1 MLNVQS
7 PLATTK
13 CKNRN
18 PHDLLS
24 PPREILHG
32 DIVAAPE
39 CSLNHSSCSSDR
51 TGCQI
56 QRLPSINELD
66 CLQRLRREEIE
77 RRNAELQ
84 SMSVMNKLMNN
95 CGSFPFINRTASTCA
110 QKNMTPLNSQ
120 DFDSDLLELMD
131 DLKSDDES
139 ITLDC
144 LNVNAKPRAPA
155 PRLDIR
161 PHRNFLGFQE
171 EPVVILPA
179 ENEDRFVD
187 LLPSPHSNKFVLQF
201 PNAPTQELTL
211 SDSLEMIEGK
221 TKLGDRTND
230 FNRNQEWTDDK
241 EQHYEVSI
249 SRFSD
254 RHYNGNIE
262 ARAFRPV
269 DSNTSL
275 PVGDDLDS
283 PGHSSSTSSSTEG
296 SPTTKDLYQYH
307 NRKNMI
313 SLRPKKRRSHST
325 IEINGCHSPR
335 SSSCSSFEEEN
346 DQSCFTSSNV
356 RPIRSLPR
364 SMLDDHAL
372 DQLTRDLRLHDIS
385 RDRLDD
391 VSSLSNRELDKSGT
405 FLSLRPK
412 RSRKPSIV
420 LRAPYKDDHGD
431 ELMELN
437 PFFSTRDF
445 EKSIDNGMALNSSH
459 DYDYGLTLHHYRC
472 PSVSFPDENEYSNR
486 SRTFSS
492 NSLQGFI
499 DIAKDTSSK
508 FLGMTRQTSL
518 GSFNL
523 DNANNL
529 ISPSD
534 LSESNFR
541 TPNPESS
548 RNRHSFLLRNSQS
561 NLSGIPN
568 DSYSHLDEGKKKN
581 FDLLLPNLLSSASED
596 EIEVTL

>member
-7 PLATTK
+7 PLATQ
-13 CKNRN
+13 CKNKN

-39 CSLNHSSCSSDR
+39 CSLNHSSCSSER
-51 TGCQI
+51 TGYQM

-95 CGSFPFINRTASTCA
+95 CGSFPFFNRTASTCA
-110 QKNMTPLNSQ
+110 QKNMTPVNFQ

-139 ITLDC
+139 MTLDC
-144 LNVNAKPRAPA
+144 LNVNAKSRAPA

-171 EPVVILPA
+171 EPVVILPP

-187 LLPSPHSNKFVLQF
+187 LFPSPHSNKFVLQF

-221 TKLGDRTND
+221 TKLEQDRTNEE
-230 FNRNQEWTDDK
+230 R
-241 EQHYEVSI
+241 HYEASI
-249 SRFSD
+249 SRFSN

-275 PVGDDLDS
+275 PVRDDVDS
-283 PGHSSSTSSSTEG
+283 PGNSSSTSSSTEG
-296 SPTTKDLYQYH
+296 SPMTKHMYH
-307 NRKNMI
+307 NRKNII

-346 DQSCFTSSNV
+346 DQSCFISSNAH
-356 RPIRSLPR
+356 PIRPLPR
-364 SMLDDHAL
+364 SVLDDHAL

-385 RDRLDD
+385 LDRLDD
-391 VSSLSNRELDKSGT
+391 MSSLSNRELDKSGT
-405 FLSLRPK
+405 FLSLRPN

-420 LRAPYKDDHGD
+420 LKAPYKDDHGD

-437 PFFSTRDF
+437 PYFSTRDF
-445 EKSIDNGMALNSSH
+445 EKSMDNGMTLNSSH
-459 DYDYGLTLHHYRC
+459 DHDYGLTLHHYRC

-548 RNRHSFLLRNSQS
+548 QNRHSLLRNGQS
-561 NLSGIPN
+561 NLSGIHN

-581 FDLLLPNLLSSASED
+581 YDLLLPNLLSSASEE
-596 EIEVTL
+596 EIEVAL